1 LLLLFTESDDD
12 DDDDI
17 DLDFS
22 DAPERP
28 SSEPIKD
35 YFERTH
41 DYWISKAKEYCESES
56 MTLSDK
62 KLEKLAK
69 EICQEAFG

>member
-1 LLLLFTESDDD
+1 M
-12 DDDDI
+12 

-28 SSEPIKD
+28 STEPIKE
-35 YFERTH
+35 YFDRTKH
-41 DYWISKAKEYCESES
+41 YWLAKAKEYCESES

-62 KLEKLAK
+62 KMEKLAK